1 MKHKGPIITLL
12 AGLLVAGVLFV
23 LNVDLSNDAARNAA
37 ARNAAVNATATTS
50 ASPPTAGPSA
60 KAPGTQPSATKAP
73 AADDKSTYA
82 GTVDGGAAGLA
93 IAINNGKALAY
104 VCDGKRVEAW
114 LEGTAQNGE
123 LTLSGKKG
131 SLTATYGNGAA
142 TGTVKAG
149 TKTWHFT
156 IKLATAP
163 SGLYRTAANVR
174 TKLDASWAVVP
185 RGDGLQGVQQYGLKT
200 GPNGE
205 VGTAPEFDTKTNAVN
220 DGDTKITVES
230 PDPAT
235 TTVD

>member
-37 ARNAAVNATATTS
+37 ARNAAANTTATASS
-50 ASPPTAGPSA
+50 APPTQAPTKQAPAPTKSA
-60 KAPGTQPSATKAP
+60 

-93 IAINNGKALAY
+93 IAISNGKALAY

-114 LEGTAQNGE
+114 LSGTAQNGE
-123 LTLSGKKG
+123 LALTGKKG
-131 SLTATYGNGAA
+131 SLSATYANGVA

-156 IKLATAP
+156 IKIAAPP

-174 TKLDASWAVVP
+174 SQLDASWAVVP
-185 RGDGLQGVQQYGLKT
+185 PQDGLQGVQQFGLKT
-200 GPNGE
+200 DKRGE
-205 VGTAPEFDTKTNAVN
+205 VGPAPQINTSNNTVNTADGNVSVEPANPE
-220 DGDTKITVES
+220 
-230 PDPAT
+230 T

>member
-37 ARNAAVNATATTS
+37 ARNAAANTTATTS
-50 ASPPTAGPSA
+50 SAAPTQAPSKPA
-60 KAPGTQPSATKAP
+60 TAPSKAPPGDAKT
-73 AADDKSTYA
+73 TYA

-93 IAINNGKALAY
+93 IAISNGKALAY

-114 LEGTAQNGE
+114 LEGTALNGE
-123 LTLSGKKG
+123 LTLTGKKG
-131 SLTATYGNGAA
+131 SLTATYGNGVA

-156 IKLATAP
+156 IKVAAAP

-174 TKLDASWAVVP
+174 DKLDASWAVVP
-185 RGDGLQGVQQYGLKT
+185 RGDGLQGVQQYGLQTEK
-200 GPNGE
+200 NGD
-205 VGTAPEFDTKTNAVN
+205 VTTAPELNTSTNSAN
-220 DGDTKITVES
+220 AGDAKVGVES